1 MSKTIFDLADEKRLR
16 ITKDKSE
23 AGQNVQLAVA
33 AIIGGIKSPAWRSY
47 MMQFIDQNVPGVP
60 VEPAQLE
67 RLLAQDGTLGDVVL
81 DRRRAYLVA
90 NAVCG
95 SETVFTTTFTIET
108 IDDTLPNVGRVA
120 AEDKPF
126 PLRDPRAWGSKKTAK
141 KRAKKAAKKPAKK
154 TAKKAAKK

>member
-1 MSKTIFDLADEKRLR
+1 MPKTIFELANEKKEKVTADRA
-16 ITKDKSE
+16 E

-67 RLLAQDGTLGDVVL
+67 RLLATDGTMGDVML
-81 DRRRAYLVA
+81 DRRRAYMVA

-95 SETVFTTTFTIET
+95 AETFFTTTFTIET
-108 IDDTLPNVGRVA
+108 IDDTLPNVGHVEA
-120 AEDKPF
+120 KA
-126 PLRDPRAWGSKKTAK
+126 PRKAPWPKQNPPK
-141 KRAKKAAKKPAKK
+141 KRAKKGV
-154 TAKKAAKK
+154 KKAAKKG

>member
-1 MSKTIFDLADEKRLR
+1 MPKTIFELADEKRAR

-67 RLLAQDGTLGDVVL
+67 RLMATDGTLGDVVL
-81 DRRRAYLVA
+81 DRRRAYMVA

-95 SETVFTTTFTIET
+95 SETQFTTTFTIET
-108 IDDTLPNVGRVA
+108 IDNTLPNVGLVE
-120 AEDKPF
+120 AEPRSF
-126 PLRDPRAWGSKKTAK
+126 PNLGGRKAPWSRQKA
-141 KRAKKAAKKPAKK
+141 AKKAAKKGVKKGAKK
-154 TAKKAAKK
+154 R